1 MATRPPA
8 RQSEHD
14 DAVRAAASIYRERGK
29 VVWINPDGEKNKPW
43 SDRYVDVIALNAA
56 STTSAW
62 VIEVETA
69 DSVSEREASG
79 QWEDYAAAYSRR
91 WYLAV
96 PLESEDEARRL
107 LRAHRITNCT
117 VVTWQRNANGTHT
130 FWGLPGL
137 S

>member
-29 VVWINPDGEKNKPW
+29 VAWTNPDGEKNKSW

-56 STTSAW
+56 NDTTAW

-69 DSVSEREASG
+69 G
-79 QWEDYAAAYSRR
+79 
-91 WYLAV
+91 
-96 PLESEDEARRL
+96 
-107 LRAHRITNCT
+107 LR
-117 VVTWQRNANGTHT
+117 
-130 FWGLPGL
+130 F
-137 S
+137 